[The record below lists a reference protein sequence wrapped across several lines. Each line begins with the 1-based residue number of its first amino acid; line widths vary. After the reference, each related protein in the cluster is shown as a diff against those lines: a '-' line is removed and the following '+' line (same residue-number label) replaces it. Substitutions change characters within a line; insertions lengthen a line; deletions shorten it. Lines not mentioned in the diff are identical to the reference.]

1 MWSATLAFN
10 GMTTAG
16 MGLVSFPA
24 HMVGHSLSAL
34 YDIAHGEGLSIT
46 LPGWMTYAM
55 PKNPSKFARLGR
67 EIFHINEKDDLKAAE
82 EGINH
87 LKRWFS
93 SIGSPVALKEVN
105 VSEAEIGRIAENA
118 SATALVWGM
127 KAYTKEVISDI
138 LHLCK

>member
-1 MWSATLAFN
+1 
-10 GMTTAG
+10 
-16 MGLVSFPA
+16 
-24 HMVGHSLSAL
+24 VGHSLSAL

-46 LPGWMTYAM
+46 LPGWMIYAM

-67 EIFHINEKDDLKAAE
+67 EIFHTKEKDDLKAAA

-93 SIGSPVALKEVN
+93 SIGSPVSLKEAN
-105 VSEAEIGRIAENA
+105 VPEAEIGRIAENA

-127 KAYTKEVISDI
+127 KTYTKEVISEI
-138 LHLCK
+138 LRLCK